1 MKTRARKFSSSI
13 HKWYHQN
20 GRKNLPWRK
29 NITPYRV
36 WISEIMLQQTQ
47 VKTVIPFYK
56 KFMLRFPNLKAISEA
71 TEEEILAL
79 WTGLG
84 FYRRAK
90 NIYATK
96 EIIKN
101 KYKNKFPSNFD
112 DLITLPG
119 IGKSTAGAILSI
131 SYKKSAPIL
140 DANVKRVI
148 SRHDDID
155 LQDKK
160 SLANLW
166 HLSETYTPSKKIFEY
181 TQGIMDVGAV
191 ICSIKNPMCS
201 DCPLTSSC
209 KTAFKELKIVNKSKR
224 QKRNEKL
231 FFTLAHSKS
240 EFLLFRKNAKTYWES
255 LWIPYENKEGLSN
268 TIFKKPSQSN
278 TKRFKHTLSH
288 LDLDITI
295 NIFDYKAPFAIE
307 TNLEHQWIKK
317 SDIHKYGLPK
327 PIKNIID
334 SHV

>member
-1 MKTRARKFSSSI
+1 METRAVKFSSSI
-13 HKWYHQN
+13 DKWYLRN
-20 GRKNLPWRK
+20 GRKDLPWRQ

-47 VKTVIPFYK
+47 VKTVIPYYQ
-56 KFMLRFPNLKAISEA
+56 KFTMKFPDLYSISKASE
-71 TEEEILAL
+71 EDILAL

-101 KYKNKFPSNFD
+101 NYKNIFPSNFD
-112 DLITLPG
+112 DLIKLPG

-131 SYKKSAPIL
+131 AYGKPAPIL

-166 HLSETYTPSKKIFEY
+166 HLSEMYTPSKKVFEY
-181 TQGIMDVGAV
+181 TQGIMDVGAL
-191 ICSIKNPMCS
+191 ICSIKNPSCS

-209 KTAFKELKIVNKSKR
+209 KTAFKELKVLKKSKR
-224 QKRNEKL
+224 QKNKEKL

-255 LWIPYENKEGLSN
+255 LWIPYEEKDGLSN
-268 TIFKKPSQSN
+268 IIFKEPSKSN
-278 TKRFKHTLSH
+278 TKKFKHALSH
-288 LDLDITI
+288 LDLEITI
-295 NIFDYKAPFAIE
+295 NIVDYKSPFKIE

-327 PIKNIID
+327 PIRNIID
-334 SHV
+334 KHA